1 MEQVVVHVDPSQER
15 DPITLPTTSV
25 FVLHP
30 SIVDDRLASALY
42 SWTSS
47 PLQYLYDGVS
57 DVIYEKIIEA
67 CQIHGVDIN
76 VVRKVIHA
84 LGKYGSPPSAAS
96 SSTSASLS
104 RTLAA
109 STGAGSKQKQTLKA
123 TSSEEEELELLKRQM
138 QISLKDFGKVSC
150 AHKLLT
156 SFLRQVQ
163 SSPVVRYCV
172 NEGVKVYHTLL
183 QDCIRKKERRGS
195 KIFFAHSL
203 ELILASHFF
212 PPLINGL

>member
-1 MEQVVVHVDPSQER
+1 MHLDPSEDR
-15 DPITLPTTSV
+15 DPVTLPTTSV

-57 DVIYEKIIEA
+57 DVIYEKIIDA
-67 CQIHGVDIN
+67 CQIHGVDID
-76 VVRKVIHA
+76 VVRKVILA
-84 LGKYGSPPSAAS
+84 LGKYGSTSPSTS
-96 SSTSASLS
+96 GTSASLS

-109 STGAGSKQKQTLKA
+109 STGVSTKQKQILKA
-123 TSSEEEELELLKRQM
+123 ASSEEEELERLKRQM

-156 SFLRQVQ
+156 SFLGQVQ
-163 SSPVVRYCV
+163 TSPVVRYCV
-172 NEGVKVYHTLL
+172 NEGVKVPVT
-183 QDCIRKKERRGS
+183 
-195 KIFFAHSL
+195 
-203 ELILASHFF
+203 ILAIS
-212 PPLINGL
+212 